1 MSPVLVFR
9 EVPYLQNITEQQ
21 TKDEA
26 STSAAREPPAAGRCV
41 GCPYPST
48 GFMCWCDRKCL
59 RTEMARII
67 ERDKK
72 SRKVNARRK
81 KT

>member
-1 MSPVLVFR
+1 M
-9 EVPYLQNITEQQ
+9 QNITEQQ

-59 RTEMARII
+59 RTEMARIM

-72 SRKVNARRK
+72 SRKVNTRRK

>member
-1 MSPVLVFR
+1 MQIPLEKQMEDTLNVL
-9 EVPYLQNITEQQ
+9 P
-21 TKDEA
+21 A
-26 STSAAREPPAAGRCV
+26 PREPPMEERCM
-41 GCPYPST
+41 GCPYPAT